1 MVSKIVTVAVAVFT
15 LPIKS
20 VTVKVTVFTLTF
32 VQLKLVLLNTREAI
46 PQLSVLPLSISLIAI
61 LALPVASK
69 YLVTFL
75 VITVGNVVS

>member
-1 MVSKIVTVAVAVFT
+1 MVTVAFAVLT

-20 VTVKVTVFTLTF
+20 VTVKVTVFKLTL

-46 PQLSVLPLSISLIAI
+46 PQLSELPLSISLIAI

>member
-1 MVSKIVTVAVAVFT
+1 MVTVAFAVLT

-20 VTVKVTVFTLTF
+20 VTVKVTVFKFIL

-46 PQLSVLPLSISLIAI
+46 PQLSVLPLSISLIVI
-61 LALPVASK
+61 LALPVAFK

-75 VITVGNVVS
+75 VITVGKVVS